1 MNTKWLS
8 ETNMTEVDLVGGKNA
23 SLGEMISNLSELG
36 VNIPNGFVVT
46 ANAYDLF
53 MNHNKLNEY
62 IDQKVQELDYND
74 ITSMKRISMDI
85 KTNIINGEFPDELKK
100 EITDMYVKLSEMY
113 LDTAGKEQKYTDVA
127 IRSSGTS
134 EDMPD
139 ASFAGQQDTY
149 LNVRGSL
156 QVLDKIKSCF
166 ASLFNDRAISY
177 RKSMNYDTKKVKLSV
192 CVQKM
197 IRSDLASAG
206 VAFSLDTESGCKDL
220 VVINGSWGLGEMV
233 VSGQVRPDEIL
244 VFKKTLQDYP
254 SIIDKK
260 LGEKN
265 EKMIYSD
272 NPNKRVQTI
281 LVEDYKKSQFCI
293 DDIKALQLARWVV
306 QIENYYSKLNNKWT
320 PVDVEWAL
328 DGLTNTLYIVQA
340 RPETVISRADQDQL
354 VEYKMK
360 NDQKKDIILTG
371 VAVGDKISTGKVR
384 KMFSL
389 DSRVNNTEFNDGD
402 ILVTE
407 ITDPDWEPI
416 MKKASAII
424 TEKGGRTCHAAIVA
438 RELGVTAVVGTGNC
452 TEILQDNQEVTVSC
466 AEGDVGYIYQGILN
480 FDLIKTNIS
489 DIPKI
494 NTKIMMNVASPNEAF
509 KFAKIPNHGV
519 GLAREEF
526 IINNF
531 IKVHPLA
538 LLNYDKQEESVKK
551 EIDVLIRGFKSP
563 VNYYV
568 KKLAYGIARIGAA
581 FYPNNVIVRFSDFK
595 SNEYANLLGG
605 SKYEPH
611 EENPMIG
618 WRGASRYYSANFKEA
633 FGLECAAIKYVREK
647 LGLQNI
653 IVMIPFCRTL
663 EECEKV
669 LKVMKE
675 YGLERGINGLQV
687 YLMCEIPS
695 NVILAEEFSKYV
707 DGFSIGSN
715 DLTQLTLGLD
725 RDSELVSDIY
735 NERNPAVKMMLSKVI
750 KTCKANGTKI
760 GICGQG
766 PSDFPD
772 FAQFLIEEGIDTI
785 SLTPDSVIKTTK
797 HIANFEKK

>member
-1 MNTKWLS
+1 
-8 ETNMTEVDLVGGKNA
+8 
-23 SLGEMISNLSELG
+23 
-36 VNIPNGFVVT
+36 
-46 ANAYDLF
+46 
-53 MNHNKLNEY
+53 
-62 IDQKVQELDYND
+62 
-74 ITSMKRISMDI
+74 MK
-85 KTNIINGEFPDELKK
+85 
-100 EITDMYVKLSEMY
+100 
-113 LDTAGKEQKYTDVA
+113 
-127 IRSSGTS
+127 
-134 EDMPD
+134 
-139 ASFAGQQDTY
+139 
-149 LNVRGSL
+149 
-156 QVLDKIKSCF
+156 
-166 ASLFNDRAISY
+166 
-177 RKSMNYDTKKVKLSV
+177 YDTKKIKLSV

-244 VFKKTLQDYP
+244 VFKKTLSDYP

-293 DDIKALQLARWVV
+293 DDIKSLQLAKWVI
-306 QIENYYSKLNNKWT
+306 QIENYYSNLNKKWT

-340 RPETVISRADQDQL
+340 RPETVISRTDQDQL

-360 NDQKKDIILTG
+360 NDQKKNIILTG

-384 KMFSL
+384 RMFSL
-389 DSRVNNTEFNDGD
+389 DSRVNNTQFNQGD

-452 TEILQDNQEVTVSC
+452 TELLLDNQDITVSC
-466 AEGDVGYIYQGILN
+466 AEGDIGFIYQGTLN

-509 KFAKIPNHGV
+509 KFAKIPNYGV

-538 LLNYDKQEESVKK
+538 LLNYDKQEESVKT
-551 EIDVLIRGFKSP
+551 EINKLIRGYKNP
-563 VNYYV
+563 INYYV

-618 WRGASRYYSANFKEA
+618 WRGASRYYSDNFKEA

-653 IVMIPFCRTL
+653 IVMIPFCRTI
-663 EECEKV
+663 EECQKV

-675 YGLERGINGLQV
+675 FGLERGINGLQV
-687 YLMCEIPS
+687 YLM
-695 NVILAEEFSKYV
+695 
-707 DGFSIGSN
+707 
-715 DLTQLTLGLD
+715 
-725 RDSELVSDIY
+725 
-735 NERNPAVKMMLSKVI
+735 
-750 KTCKANGTKI
+750 
-760 GICGQG
+760 
-766 PSDFPD
+766 
-772 FAQFLIEEGIDTI
+772 
-785 SLTPDSVIKTTK
+785 
-797 HIANFEKK
+797 

>member
-1 MNTKWLS
+1 M
-8 ETNMTEVDLVGGKNA
+8 
-23 SLGEMISNLSELG
+23 
-36 VNIPNGFVVT
+36 
-46 ANAYDLF
+46 
-53 MNHNKLNEY
+53 
-62 IDQKVQELDYND
+62 
-74 ITSMKRISMDI
+74 
-85 KTNIINGEFPDELKK
+85 
-100 EITDMYVKLSEMY
+100 
-113 LDTAGKEQKYTDVA
+113 
-127 IRSSGTS
+127 
-134 EDMPD
+134 
-139 ASFAGQQDTY
+139 
-149 LNVRGSL
+149 
-156 QVLDKIKSCF
+156 F

-233 VSGQVRPDEIL
+233 VSGQVKPDEIL
-244 VFKKTLQDYP
+244 VFKKTLQNYP

-281 LVEDYKKSQFCI
+281 LVEDYKKSKFCI
-293 DDIKALQLARWVV
+293 DDIKALQLAKWVV

-340 RPETVISRADQDQL
+340 RPETVISRSDHDQL
-354 VEYKMK
+354 IEYKMNNNQEK
-360 NDQKKDIILTG
+360 NIIMTG
-371 VAVGDKISTGKVR
+371 VAVGDKISKGKVR

-389 DSRVNNTEFNDGD
+389 DSRVNNTEFNQGD

-438 RELGVTAVVGTGNC
+438 RELGVTAIVGTGNC
-452 TEILQDNQEVTVSC
+452 TELLQDNQEITVSC
-466 AEGDVGYIYQGILN
+466 AEGDVGYIYQGLLD

-494 NTKIMMNVASPNEAF
+494 DTKIMMNVASPNEAF
-509 KFAKIPNHGV
+509 KFAKIPNYGV

-538 LLNYDKQEESVKK
+538 LLNYEKQKDSVKK
-551 EIDVLIRGFKSP
+551 EISKLIRGYKSP

-581 FYPNNVIVRFSDFK
+581 FYPNDVIVRFSDFK

-605 SKYEPH
+605 SEYEPH

-618 WRGASRYYSANFKEA
+618 WRGASRYYSDNFKEA

-653 IVMIPFCRTL
+653 IVMIPFCRTI

-675 YGLERGINGLQV
+675 NGLERGINGLQV

-695 NVILAEEFSKYV
+695 NVILADEFSKYV

-750 KTCKANGTKI
+750 KTCKNNGTKI

-772 FAQFLIEEGIDTI
+772 FAEFLIEEGIDTI

-797 HIANFEKK
+797 HIANFQKK